1 MVNVGIRRLG
11 STPCTAITVVIG
23 CRRLRIE
30 FIEENVLS
38 IVDVMGAIS
47 AHEFYYSCLLDLP
60 DKYL

>member
-1 MVNVGIRRLG
+1 MVNVGVRRVG
-11 STPCTAITVVIG
+11 STPYIAITVVIG

-38 IVDVMGAIS
+38 IVDVRGAIS

-60 DKYL
+60 HKHL